1 MISENNVLES
11 IINNQNNKRIS
22 YIEDVQ
28 KDLRIDGISLQKILI
43 SLKNKGYIILT
54 LSEIEITDLGYS
66 ILKNH

>member
-1 MISENNVLES
+1 MILENNVLES
-11 IINNQNNKRIS
+11 IINNQNNKGIS

>member
-11 IINNQNNKRIS
+11 IINNQNNKGIS

-28 KDLRIDGISLQKILI
+28 KDLKIDGISLQKILI

>member
-11 IINNQNNKRIS
+11 IIKNQNNKGIS

-28 KDLRIDGISLQKILI
+28 KDLVIDGISLQKILI

-54 LSEIEITDLGYS
+54 LSEIEITDFGYS
-66 ILKNH
+66 ILRNH

>member
-11 IINNQNNKRIS
+11 IINNRNNKGIS

-28 KDLRIDGISLQKILI
+28 KDLVIDGISLQKILI

-54 LSEIEITDLGYS
+54 LSEIEITDFGYS

>member
-22 YIEDVQ
+22 YIEDLQ

>member
-11 IINNQNNKRIS
+11 IINNQNNKGIS